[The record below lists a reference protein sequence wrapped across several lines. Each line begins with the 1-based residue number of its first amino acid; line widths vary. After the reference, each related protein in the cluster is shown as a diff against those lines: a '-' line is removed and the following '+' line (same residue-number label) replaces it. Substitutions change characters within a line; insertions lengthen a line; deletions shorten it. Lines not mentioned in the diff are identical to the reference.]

1 MGNIYAFGE
10 LQIFDAQPSFKYLA
24 ERSLIVNFMITGFS
38 ILNVEGKIESAQSLA
53 KQRFP
58 KLNINIEKV
67 EHKGEKVD
75 INYSFLAEY
84 MDGDSK
90 ESKKVGSIKLEGVV
104 EMTEGKEASA
114 AVIKKWDADH
124 MLPTNMAEELINS
137 LNFRCSATGTLVAYS
152 IGLIPPMVVSTTKI
166 TEPKK

>member
-1 MGNIYAFGE
+1 
-10 LQIFDAQPSFKYLA
+10 
-24 ERSLIVNFMITGFS
+24 MITGFS
-38 ILNVEGKIESAQSLA
+38 ILNVEGKINSVEALS

-67 EHKGEKVD
+67 ETSSDKV
-75 INYSFLAEY
+75 NVSYSFLAEY
-84 MDGDSK
+84 TDGDSK
-90 ESKKVGSIKLEGVV
+90 DAKKLGHIKLEGVV
-104 EMTEGKEASA
+104 EMTEGKEAA
-114 AVIKKWDADH
+114 ASVLKKWNSEH

-166 TEPKK
+166 QEPKDSKK